1 MFPARLK
8 IIPLLV
14 LVAMMAFS
22 FRIVEIATGFSNI
35 SGSALA
41 VEEVDAQPPEMPAD
55 AKGAPAAADPEAEA
69 AKDEHAPE
77 DSAKPA
83 MKDASMVGVNGEAEK
98 TDEKA
103 AEKPQLTFAEE
114 EPGKTG
120 EKGKDDHKKD
130 EEQTKDEHAEGT
142 DWQDSGDSD
151 LDYAAVRMELFEDLS
166 KRRKEIE
173 KQEQEMLT
181 REALLRA
188 AEKELDRKF
197 QEMTQLRSEIE
208 SLLEKQSQ
216 EEESRVQ
223 SLVKIYEGMKPKDA
237 ARIFNTLDL
246 DILVAVMG
254 KMSERK
260 LSPIL
265 ANMNEERARTITIM
279 LAEQKKL
286 PSLADSN

>member
-1 MFPARLK
+1 M
-8 IIPLLV
+8 LV

-22 FRIVEIATGFSNI
+22 FRIVEIATGFSNL
-35 SGSALA
+35 SGAALA
-41 VEEVDAQPPEMPAD
+41 VEEVDAQPPEMPTEAKSAPAD
-55 AKGAPAAADPEAEA
+55 ESAKG
-69 AKDEHAPE
+69 EHAPE
-77 DSAKPA
+77 DPAKPA
-83 MKDASMVGVNGEAEK
+83 MKDSSMVGVSGDSAE
-98 TDEKA
+98 EKKA
-103 AEKPQLTFAEE
+103 EEKPQLTFAEE
-114 EPGKTG
+114 E
-120 EKGKDDHKKD
+120 KDKKEDEHKKD
-130 EEQTKDEHAEGT
+130 EEHKDEKPT
-142 DWQDSGDSD
+142 DWQDAGDSD
-151 LDYAAVRMELFEDLS
+151 LDYTEVRMELFEDLS

>member
-1 MFPARLK
+1 MFPARLR

-14 LVAMMAFS
+14 FVAMMAFS
-22 FRIVEIATGFSNI
+22 FRVVEIVTGFSDL

-55 AKGAPAAADPEAEA
+55 AKSASAAAPEAEA
-69 AKDEHAPE
+69 AKDEHVSTEPE
-77 DSAKPA
+77 KPA
-83 MKDASMVGVNGEAEK
+83 MKDASMVGVNGEDEK

-103 AEKPQLTFAEE
+103 EEKPQLTFAEE
-114 EPGKTG
+114 EPGKG
-120 EKGKDDHKKD
+120 EEKDKEDAHKK
-130 EEQTKDEHAEGT
+130 EAATKDEHAKDV
-142 DWQDSGDSD
+142 DWKDAGDSD

-173 KQEQEMLT
+173 AREQEMLT

-188 AEKELDRKF
+188 AEKEIDRKF

-246 DILVAVMG
+246 DILVSVMG

-286 PSLADSN
+286 PSLTDSN